1 MYFCNVERIQTTKI
15 ECRMLK
21 CKKMKECKNNT
32 IFEYSTLNEII
43 EDGMK
48 AEKRE
53 FLYKNL
59 WIEKELTVFFGA
71 ANVGKSMIAIHI
83 AEEIARSG
91 KKVMYFD
98 YELSG
103 QQLRDRYETE
113 DGTGHYVF
121 SENLI
126 RQNLDMDKYCVDK
139 ERLKKLFLR
148 MEEATGLGI
157 KIFIVDN
164 ITYLNPNLQKGN
176 EAAKFI
182 INFKSK
188 MEMLGASVLLLG
200 HSPKAKDNV
209 ILTLDKLAGSK
220 NLSNFIDSCFAV
232 GKVEGER
239 KVYIKQ
245 LKARSCA
252 ISMDENHVLVG
263 ALTKREDGFI
273 EFAEE
278 GFAVEKE
285 LLKGKADIT
294 PQKEQAY
301 KLYKEGNSYRKIA
314 KMIGISDKTV
324 KAWVDDCIAYYNAK
338 ANNSLE
344 DKEIDLN
351 NDNN

>member
-1 MYFCNVERIQTTKI
+1 MQCRKDPNDIINVELKNTKMENNNLDTT
-15 ECRMLK
+15 
-21 CKKMKECKNNT
+21 
-32 IFEYSTLNEII
+32 FEYTTINKIV

-53 FLYKNL
+53 RLYKNM

-71 ANVGKSMIAIHI
+71 ANVGKSMIAVQI
-83 AEEIARSG
+83 AEEIAKKG

-98 YELSG
+98 YELSE
-103 QQLRDRYETE
+103 QQLSDRYETE
-113 DGTGHYVF
+113 DGKGHYVF
-121 SENLI
+121 SENLL
-126 RQNLDMDKYCVDK
+126 RPNLDMDKYSSSYK
-139 ERLKKLFLR
+139 ERLEKLFRR
-148 MEEATGLGI
+148 MEEATNLGI

-188 MEMLGASVLLLG
+188 MELLGISVLLLG
-200 HSPKAKDNV
+200 HSPKVKDNA
-209 ILTLDKLAGSK
+209 ILTLDKLSGSK

-239 KVYIKQ
+239 KVYLKQ

-263 ALTKREDGFI
+263 TLTKREDGFI

-278 GFAVEKE
+278 GYTVEKE
-285 LLKGKADIT
+285 LLKGKPDIT

-301 KLYKEGNSYRKIA
+301 KLYKEGNSYRKIS
-314 KMIGISDKTV
+314 KMIGVSDKTV
-324 KAWVDDCIAYYNAK
+324 KSWVDDYIAYYNAK
-338 ANNSLE
+338 VDNSLE
-344 DKEIDLN
+344 NKEVDLM

>member
-1 MYFCNVERIQTTKI
+1 MEEQN
-15 ECRMLK
+15 L
-21 CKKMKECKNNT
+21 NT
-32 IFEYSTLNEII
+32 LFEYTTLNEIVN
-43 EDGMK
+43 DGMK

-53 FLYKNL
+53 SLYRNL

-71 ANVGKSMIAIHI
+71 TNVGKSMIAVQI
-83 AEEIARSG
+83 AEEIARKG

-98 YELSG
+98 YELSE
-103 QQLRDRYETE
+103 QQLSDRYETE
-113 DGTGHYVF
+113 DGIGHYVF
-121 SENLI
+121 SENLL
-126 RQNLDMDKYCVDK
+126 RPKLDVDKYCVDK
-139 ERLKKLFLR
+139 QRLEKLFQR
-148 MEEATGLGI
+148 MEEATDLGI
-157 KIFIVDN
+157 KIFVVDN

-182 INFKSK
+182 IKFKSK

-200 HSPKAKDNV
+200 HSPKAKDNA

-239 KVYIKQ
+239 KIYIKQ

-273 EFAEE
+273 EFSEE

-324 KAWVDDCIAYYNAK
+324 KAWVDDCIAYYKAK
-338 ANNSLE
+338 ADNSLE
-344 DKEIDLN
+344 DKDIDLK

>member
-1 MYFCNVERIQTTKI
+1 
-15 ECRMLK
+15 
-21 CKKMKECKNNT
+21 
-32 IFEYSTLNEII
+32 
-43 EDGMK
+43 
-48 AEKRE
+48 
-53 FLYKNL
+53 
-59 WIEKELTVFFGA
+59 
-71 ANVGKSMIAIHI
+71 
-83 AEEIARSG
+83 
-91 KKVMYFD
+91 
-98 YELSG
+98 
-103 QQLRDRYETE
+103 
-113 DGTGHYVF
+113 
-121 SENLI
+121 
-126 RQNLDMDKYCVDK
+126 
-139 ERLKKLFLR
+139 
-148 MEEATGLGI
+148 MEEATNLGI

-188 MEMLGASVLLLG
+188 MEMLGISVLLLG
-200 HSPKAKDNV
+200 HSPKAKDNA

-232 GKVEGER
+232 GKVEGGR

-252 ISMDENHVLVG
+252 ISMDENRVLVG

-278 GFAVEKE
+278 GFATEKE
-285 LLKGKADIT
+285 LLRGKADIT

-301 KLYKEGNSYRKIA
+301 RLYKEGKSFKE
-314 KMIGISDKTV
+314 IGRRTGVSDKTA
-324 KAWVDDCIAYYNAK
+324 KAWVLEYEAYFNAK

-344 DKEIDLN
+344 NKELDLK

>member
-1 MYFCNVERIQTTKI
+1 MED
-15 ECRMLK
+15 
-21 CKKMKECKNNT
+21 KNKYAL
-32 IFEYSTLNEII
+32 FEYTTLNEVV

-53 FLYKNL
+53 YLYKNL

-71 ANVGKSMIAIHI
+71 TNVGKSMIAVQI
-83 AEEIARSG
+83 AEEIAKKG

-98 YELSG
+98 YELSE
-103 QQLRDRYETE
+103 QQLSDRYETE
-113 DGTGHYVF
+113 DGKGHYVF
-121 SENLI
+121 SENLL
-126 RQNLDMDKYCVDK
+126 RPNLDMDKNSSSYK
-139 ERLKKLFLR
+139 ERLEKLFRR
-148 MEEATGLGI
+148 MEEATNLGI

-188 MEMLGASVLLLG
+188 MEMLGISVLLLG
-200 HSPKAKDNV
+200 HSPKAKDNA

-232 GKVEGER
+232 GKVEGGR

-263 ALTKREDGFI
+263 ALTKRDDGFI

-301 KLYKEGNSYRKIA
+301 KLYKEGYSYRKIA
-314 KMIGISDKTV
+314 KRIGISDKTV
-324 KAWVDDCIAYYNAK
+324 KAWVNDCIAYYNARTG
-338 ANNSLE
+338 NSLE
-344 DKEIDLN
+344 NKEISQP
-351 NDNN
+351 NDNIKD

>member
-1 MYFCNVERIQTTKI
+1 MKTKG
-15 ECRMLK
+15 L
-21 CKKMKECKNNT
+21 NT
-32 IFEYSTLNEII
+32 VFEYSTLNEIV
-43 EDGMK
+43 EEGMK

-53 FLYKNL
+53 YLYKNL

-71 ANVGKSMIAIHI
+71 ANVGKSMIAVQI
-83 AEEIARSG
+83 AEEIAKKG

-98 YELSG
+98 YELSE
-103 QQLRDRYETE
+103 QQLSDRYETE
-113 DGTGHYVF
+113 DGKGHYVF
-121 SENLI
+121 SENLL
-126 RQNLDMDKYCVDK
+126 RPNLDMDKYSFSYK
-139 ERLKKLFLR
+139 ERLEKLFRR
-148 MEEATGLGI
+148 MEEATNLGI

-188 MEMLGASVLLLG
+188 MEMLGISVLLLG
-200 HSPKAKDNV
+200 HSPKAKDNA

-232 GKVEGER
+232 GKVEGGR

-252 ISMDENHVLVG
+252 ISMDENRVLVG

-278 GFAVEKE
+278 GFATEKE
-285 LLKGKADIT
+285 LLRGKADIT

-301 KLYKEGNSYRKIA
+301 RLYKEGKSFKE
-314 KMIGISDKTV
+314 IGRRTGVSDKTA
-324 KAWVDDCIAYYNAK
+324 KAWVLEYEAYFNAK

-344 DKEIDLN
+344 NKELDLK

>member
-1 MYFCNVERIQTTKI
+1 
-15 ECRMLK
+15 
-21 CKKMKECKNNT
+21 MKGTNKDT
-32 IFEYSTLNEII
+32 QFEYTTLNEVV

-53 FLYKNL
+53 YLYKNL

-71 ANVGKSMIAIHI
+71 ANVGKSMIAVQI
-83 AEEIARSG
+83 AEEIAKKG
-91 KKVMYFD
+91 KTVMYFD
-98 YELSG
+98 YELSE
-103 QQLRDRYETE
+103 QQLSDRYETE
-113 DGTGHYVF
+113 DGKGHYVF
-121 SENLI
+121 SENLL
-126 RQNLDMDKYCVDK
+126 RPNLDVDKYCVDK
-139 ERLKKLFLR
+139 ERLKKLFQR
-148 MEEATGLGI
+148 MEEATDLGI

-164 ITYLNPNLQKGN
+164 ITYLNSNLQKGN

-188 MEMLGASVLLLG
+188 MELLGISVLLLG
-200 HSPKAKDNV
+200 HSPKVKDNA

-232 GKVEGER
+232 GKAVGER

-263 ALTKREDGFI
+263 TLTKREDGFT

-301 KLYKEGNSYRKIA
+301 RLYKEGKKFREIGRR
-314 KMIGISDKTV
+314 IGINDKTA
-324 KAWVDDCIAYYNAK
+324 KAWVFDYMAYFNAK
-338 ANNSLE
+338 ANNGLE
-344 DKEIDLN
+344 NKGIDLK

>member
-1 MYFCNVERIQTTKI
+1 
-15 ECRMLK
+15 
-21 CKKMKECKNNT
+21 MKGTNKDT
-32 IFEYSTLNEII
+32 QFEYTTLNEVV
-43 EDGMK
+43 EYGMK

-71 ANVGKSMIAIHI
+71 ANVGKSMIAVQI
-83 AEEIARSG
+83 AEEIAKRG

-98 YELSG
+98 YELSE
-103 QQLRDRYETE
+103 QQLSDRYETE
-113 DGTGHYVF
+113 DGKGHYVF
-121 SENLI
+121 SENLL
-126 RQNLDMDKYCVDK
+126 RPNLDMDKYSFSYK
-139 ERLKKLFLR
+139 ERLEKLFRR
-148 MEEATGLGI
+148 MEEATNLGI

-164 ITYLNPNLQKGN
+164 ITYLNSNLQKGN

-188 MEMLGASVLLLG
+188 MELLGISVLLLG
-200 HSPKAKDNV
+200 HSPKVKDNA
-209 ILTLDKLAGSK
+209 ILTLDKLSGSK

-239 KVYIKQ
+239 KVYLKQ

-263 ALTKREDGFI
+263 TLTKRKDGFI
-273 EFAEE
+273 EFVEE
-278 GFAVEKE
+278 GYAVEKE
-285 LLKGKADIT
+285 LLKGKPDIT

-301 KLYKEGNSYRKIA
+301 KLYKEGNSYRKIS
-314 KMIGISDKTV
+314 KMIGVSDKTV
-324 KAWVDDCIAYYNAK
+324 KSWVDDYIAYYNAK
-338 ANNSLE
+338 VDNSLE
-344 DKEIDLN
+344 NKEVDLK

>member
-1 MYFCNVERIQTTKI
+1 M
-15 ECRMLK
+15 
-21 CKKMKECKNNT
+21 NT
-32 IFEYSTLNEII
+32 LFEYTTLNEIVN
-43 EDGMK
+43 DGMK

-53 FLYKNL
+53 SLYRNL

-71 ANVGKSMIAIHI
+71 TNVGKSMIAVQI
-83 AEEIARSG
+83 AEEIARKG

-98 YELSG
+98 YELSE
-103 QQLRDRYETE
+103 QQLSDRYETE

-121 SENLI
+121 SENLL
-126 RQNLDMDKYCVDK
+126 RPKLDVDKYCFYK
-139 ERLKKLFLR
+139 ERLKKLFQR
-148 MEEATGLGI
+148 MEEAASLGI

-164 ITYLNPNLQKGN
+164 ITYLNPNLQKGD
-176 EAAKFI
+176 EAARFV

-188 MEMLGASVLLLG
+188 MEMLGISVLLLG
-200 HSPKAKDNV
+200 HSPKALKGNT
-209 ILTLDKLAGSK
+209 ILTLDKLSGSK

-232 GKVEGER
+232 GKAGGEK

-278 GFAVEKE
+278 GYTVEKE
-285 LLKGKADIT
+285 LLKGKPDIT

-301 KLYKEGNSYRKIA
+301 KLYKEGNSYRKIS
-314 KMIGISDKTV
+314 KMIGVSDKTV
-324 KAWVDDCIAYYNAK
+324 KSWVDDYIAYYNAK
-338 ANNSLE
+338 VDNSLE
-344 DKEIDLN
+344 NKEVDLK

>member
-1 MYFCNVERIQTTKI
+1 MED
-15 ECRMLK
+15 
-21 CKKMKECKNNT
+21 KKMNT
-32 IFEYSTLNEII
+32 LFEYSTLNEVV

-53 FLYKNL
+53 SLYKNL
-59 WIEKELTVFFGA
+59 WIEKELTMFFGA
-71 ANVGKSMIAIHI
+71 ANVGKSMIAVQI
-83 AEEIARSG
+83 AEEIARRG

-98 YELSG
+98 YELSE
-103 QQLRDRYETE
+103 QQLSDRYETE

-121 SENLI
+121 SENLL
-126 RQNLDMDKYCVDK
+126 RPRLDVDKYCIEK
-139 ERLKKLFLR
+139 ERLKKLFQR
-148 MEEATGLGI
+148 MEEATDLGI
-157 KIFIVDN
+157 KVFVVDN

-188 MEMLGASVLLLG
+188 MEMLGVSVLLLG
-200 HSPKAKDNV
+200 HSPKAKDNA

-220 NLSNFIDSCFAV
+220 NLSNFIDSCFTV

-263 ALTKREDGFI
+263 TLTKREDGFI
-273 EFAEE
+273 EFTEE
-278 GFAVEKE
+278 GFAVEKN
-285 LLKGKADIT
+285 LLKGKSDIT
-294 PQKEQAY
+294 PLKEQAY
-301 KLYKEGNSYRKIA
+301 RLYKEGKKFREIGR
-314 KMIGISDKTV
+314 MIGVDGKTA
-324 KAWVDDCIAYYNAK
+324 KAWAFDYMAYFDAK
-338 ANNSLE
+338 ANNGLE
-344 DKEIDLN
+344 NKEIDLK

>member
-1 MYFCNVERIQTTKI
+1 MA
-15 ECRMLK
+15 
-21 CKKMKECKNNT
+21 KNNSDV
-32 IFEYSTLNEII
+32 IFEYTTLNEIV

-59 WIEKELTVFFGA
+59 WIEKELTVFFGT
-71 ANVGKSMIAIHI
+71 ANVGKSMIAVQI
-83 AEEIARSG
+83 AEEIAKRG

-98 YELSG
+98 YELSE
-103 QQLRDRYETE
+103 QQLSDRYETE
-113 DGTGHYVF
+113 DGKGHYVF
-121 SENLI
+121 SENLL
-126 RQNLDMDKYCVDK
+126 RPNLDMDKYSFSYK
-139 ERLKKLFLR
+139 ERLEKLFRR
-148 MEEATGLGI
+148 MEEATNLGI

-188 MEMLGASVLLLG
+188 MEMLGVSVLLLG
-200 HSPKAKDNV
+200 HSPKVKDNA
-209 ILTLDKLAGSK
+209 ILTLDKLSGSK

-239 KVYIKQ
+239 KVYLKQ

-263 ALTKREDGFI
+263 TLTKRKDGFI
-273 EFAEE
+273 EFVEE
-278 GFAVEKE
+278 GYAVEKE
-285 LLKGKADIT
+285 LLKGKPDIT

-301 KLYKEGNSYRKIA
+301 KLYKEGNSYRKIS
-314 KMIGISDKTV
+314 KMIGVSDKTV
-324 KAWVDDCIAYYNAK
+324 KSWVDDYIAYYNAK
-338 ANNSLE
+338 VDNSLE
-344 DKEIDLN
+344 NKEIDLKD
-351 NDNN
+351 DNN

>member
-1 MYFCNVERIQTTKI
+1 MEDKKI
-15 ECRMLK
+15 
-21 CKKMKECKNNT
+21 NT
-32 IFEYSTLNEII
+32 LFEYSTLNEVV

-53 FLYKNL
+53 SLYKNL
-59 WIEKELTVFFGA
+59 WIEKELTMFFGA
-71 ANVGKSMIAIHI
+71 ANVGKSMIAVQI
-83 AEEIARSG
+83 AEEIARRG

-98 YELSG
+98 YELSE
-103 QQLRDRYETE
+103 QQLSDRYETE

-121 SENLI
+121 SENLL
-126 RQNLDMDKYCVDK
+126 RPRLDVDKYCVEK
-139 ERLKKLFLR
+139 ERLKKLFQR
-148 MEEATGLGI
+148 MEEATDLGI
-157 KIFIVDN
+157 KVFVVDN

-188 MEMLGASVLLLG
+188 VAMLGASVLLLG
-200 HSPKAKDNV
+200 HSPKAKDNA

-263 ALTKREDGFI
+263 TLTKREDGFI

-301 KLYKEGNSYRKIA
+301 RLYKESNSYRKIA
-314 KMIGISDKTV
+314 KRIGISDKTV
-324 KAWVDDCIAYYNAK
+324 KAWVDDCIAYYKAK
-338 ANNSLE
+338 SDNSLE
-344 DKEIDLN
+344 NKGIDLK

>member
-1 MYFCNVERIQTTKI
+1 MQCRKDPNDIINVELKNTKMENNNLDTT
-15 ECRMLK
+15 
-21 CKKMKECKNNT
+21 
-32 IFEYSTLNEII
+32 FEYTTINKIV

-53 FLYKNL
+53 RLYKNM

-71 ANVGKSMIAIHI
+71 ANVGKSMIAVQI
-83 AEEIARSG
+83 AEEIAKKG

-98 YELSG
+98 YELSE
-103 QQLRDRYETE
+103 QQLSDRYETE
-113 DGTGHYVF
+113 DGKGHYVF
-121 SENLI
+121 SENLL
-126 RQNLDMDKYCVDK
+126 RPNLDMDKYSSSYK
-139 ERLKKLFLR
+139 ERLEKLFRR
-148 MEEATGLGI
+148 MEEATNLGI

-188 MEMLGASVLLLG
+188 MELLGISVLLLG
-200 HSPKAKDNV
+200 HSPKVKDNA
-209 ILTLDKLAGSK
+209 ILTLDKLSGSK

-239 KVYIKQ
+239 KVYLKQ

-263 ALTKREDGFI
+263 TLTKREDGFI
-273 EFAEE
+273 EFVEE
-278 GFAVEKE
+278 GYAVEKE
-285 LLKGKADIT
+285 LLKGKPDIT

-301 KLYKEGNSYRKIA
+301 KLYKEGNSYRKIS
-314 KMIGISDKTV
+314 KMIGVSDKTV
-324 KAWVDDCIAYYNAK
+324 KSWVDDYIAYYNAK
-338 ANNSLE
+338 VDNSLE
-344 DKEIDLN
+344 NKEVDLM

>member
-1 MYFCNVERIQTTKI
+1 MNKI
-15 ECRMLK
+15 E
-21 CKKMKECKNNT
+21 KNT
-32 IFEYSTLNEII
+32 MFEYSTLNEIV
-43 EDGMK
+43 EYGMK

-53 FLYKNL
+53 YLYKNL
-59 WIEKELTVFFGA
+59 WIEKELTMFFGT
-71 ANVGKSMIAIHI
+71 ANVGKSMIAVQI
-83 AEEIARSG
+83 AEEIAKKG

-98 YELSG
+98 YELSD
-103 QQLRDRYETE
+103 QQLSDRYETE
-113 DGTGHYVF
+113 DRAGHYVF
-121 SENLI
+121 SENLL
-126 RQNLDMDKYCVDK
+126 RPNLDMDKYSTYK
-139 ERLKKLFLR
+139 ERLEKLFQR
-148 MEEATGLGI
+148 MKEATNLGI

-164 ITYLNPNLQKGN
+164 ITYLNPNLQRGN

-188 MEMLGASVLLLG
+188 IEMLGISVLLLG
-200 HSPKAKDNV
+200 HSPKVKDNA

-232 GKVEGER
+232 GKVEGGR

-278 GFAVEKE
+278 GFATEKE
-285 LLKGKADIT
+285 LLRGKADIT

-301 KLYKEGNSYRKIA
+301 RLYKEGKSFRAIGR
-314 KMIGISDKTV
+314 MIGVDGKTV
-324 KAWVDDCIAYYNAK
+324 KAWVDDCIAYYKAK
-338 ANNSLE
+338 ADNSLE
-344 DKEIDLN
+344 NKDLDLK

>member
-1 MYFCNVERIQTTKI
+1 MEGNNLDTT
-15 ECRMLK
+15 
-21 CKKMKECKNNT
+21 
-32 IFEYSTLNEII
+32 FEYTTINKIV

-53 FLYKNL
+53 RLYKNM

-71 ANVGKSMIAIHI
+71 ANVGESLIAVQIP
-83 AEEIARSG
+83 EEIAKKG

-98 YELSG
+98 YELSE
-103 QQLRDRYETE
+103 QQLSDRYETE
-113 DGTGHYVF
+113 DGKGHYVF
-121 SENLI
+121 SENLL
-126 RQNLDMDKYCVDK
+126 RPNLDMDKYSSSYK
-139 ERLKKLFLR
+139 ERLEKLFRR
-148 MEEATGLGI
+148 MEEATNLGI

-188 MEMLGASVLLLG
+188 MELLGISVLLLG
-200 HSPKAKDNV
+200 HSPKVKDNA
-209 ILTLDKLAGSK
+209 ILTLDKLSGSK

-239 KVYIKQ
+239 KVYLKQ

-263 ALTKREDGFI
+263 TLTKREDGFI
-273 EFAEE
+273 EFVEE
-278 GFAVEKE
+278 GYAVEKE
-285 LLKGKADIT
+285 LLKGKPDIT

-301 KLYKEGNSYRKIA
+301 KLYKEGNSYRKIS
-314 KMIGISDKTV
+314 KMIGVSDKTV
-324 KAWVDDCIAYYNAK
+324 KSWVDDYIAYYNAK
-338 ANNSLE
+338 VDNSLE
-344 DKEIDLN
+344 NKEVDLK

>member
-1 MYFCNVERIQTTKI
+1 MED
-15 ECRMLK
+15 
-21 CKKMKECKNNT
+21 KKMNT
-32 IFEYSTLNEII
+32 LFEYSTLNEVV

-53 FLYKNL
+53 SLYKNL
-59 WIEKELTVFFGA
+59 WIEKELTMFFGA
-71 ANVGKSMIAIHI
+71 ANVGKSMIAVQI
-83 AEEIARSG
+83 AEEIARRG

-98 YELSG
+98 YELSE
-103 QQLRDRYETE
+103 QQLSDRYETE
-113 DGTGHYVF
+113 YGTGHYVF
-121 SENLI
+121 SENLL
-126 RQNLDMDKYCVDK
+126 RPRLDVDKYCVEK
-139 ERLKKLFLR
+139 ERLKKLFQR
-148 MEEATGLGI
+148 MEEATDLGI
-157 KIFIVDN
+157 KVFVVDN

-188 MEMLGASVLLLG
+188 VAMLGASVLLLG
-200 HSPKAKDNV
+200 HSPKAKDNA

-239 KVYIKQ
+239 KVYLKQ

-263 ALTKREDGFI
+263 TLTKRKDGFI
-273 EFAEE
+273 EFVEE
-278 GFAVEKE
+278 GYAVEKE
-285 LLKGKADIT
+285 LLKGKPDIT

-301 KLYKEGNSYRKIA
+301 KLYKEGNSYRKIS
-314 KMIGISDKTV
+314 KMIGVSDKTV
-324 KAWVDDCIAYYNAK
+324 KAWVDVYMAYYNAK
-338 ANNSLE
+338 VDNSLE
-344 DKEIDLN
+344 NKGIDLK

>member
-1 MYFCNVERIQTTKI
+1 
-15 ECRMLK
+15 
-21 CKKMKECKNNT
+21 MKEYKNNT
-32 IFEYSTLNEII
+32 VFEYSTLNEIV
-43 EDGMK
+43 EYGMK

-53 FLYKNL
+53 YLYKNL
-59 WIEKELTVFFGA
+59 WIEKELTVFFGT
-71 ANVGKSMIAIHI
+71 ANVGKSMIAVQI
-83 AEEIARSG
+83 AEEIAKKG

-98 YELSG
+98 YELSE
-103 QQLRDRYETE
+103 QQLSDRYETE
-113 DGTGHYVF
+113 DGARHYVF
-121 SENLI
+121 SENLL
-126 RQNLDMDKYCVDK
+126 RPNLDMDKYSPSYK
-139 ERLKKLFLR
+139 ERLEKLFR
-148 MEEATGLGI
+148 RIEEATKLGI

-188 MEMLGASVLLLG
+188 MEMLGISVLLLG
-200 HSPKAKDNV
+200 HSPKAKDNA
-209 ILTLDKLAGSK
+209 ILTLDKLSGSK

-239 KVYIKQ
+239 KVYLKQ

-278 GFAVEKE
+278 GYAVEKE

-294 PQKEQAY
+294 PLKEQAY
-301 KLYKEGNSYRKIA
+301 RLYKEGKKFREIGRKI
-314 KMIGISDKTV
+314 GVSDKTA
-324 KAWVDDCIAYYNAK
+324 KAWVLDYMAYFMEK
-338 ANNSLE
+338 ADNSLE
-344 DKEIDLN
+344 NKEIDLK

>member
-1 MYFCNVERIQTTKI
+1 MA
-15 ECRMLK
+15 
-21 CKKMKECKNNT
+21 KNNSDT
-32 IFEYSTLNEII
+32 MFEYSTLNEIV
-43 EDGMK
+43 EYGMK

-53 FLYKNL
+53 YLYKNL
-59 WIEKELTVFFGA
+59 WIEKELTMFFGT
-71 ANVGKSMIAIHI
+71 ANVGKSMIAVQI
-83 AEEIARSG
+83 AEEIAKKG

-98 YELSG
+98 YELSE
-103 QQLRDRYETE
+103 QQLSDRYETE
-113 DGTGHYVF
+113 DGVGHYVF
-121 SENLI
+121 SENLL
-126 RQNLDMDKYCVDK
+126 RPNLDMDKYSSYK
-139 ERLKKLFLR
+139 ERLEKLFQR
-148 MEEATGLGI
+148 MEEATNLGI

-188 MEMLGASVLLLG
+188 MEMLGISVLLLG

-263 ALTKREDGFI
+263 ALTKRKDGFI

-278 GFAVEKE
+278 GYTVEKE
-285 LLKGKADIT
+285 LLKGKPDIT

-301 KLYKEGNSYRKIA
+301 KLYKEGNSYRKIS
-314 KMIGISDKTV
+314 KMIGVSDKTV
-324 KAWVDDCIAYYNAK
+324 KSWVDDYIAYYNAK
-338 ANNSLE
+338 VDNSLE
-344 DKEIDLN
+344 NKEVDLK

>member
-1 MYFCNVERIQTTKI
+1 
-15 ECRMLK
+15 
-21 CKKMKECKNNT
+21 MKGTNKDT
-32 IFEYSTLNEII
+32 QFEYTTLNEVV

-71 ANVGKSMIAIHI
+71 ANGGKSMIAVQI
-83 AEEIARSG
+83 AEEIAKKG
-91 KKVMYFD
+91 KTVMYFD
-98 YELSG
+98 YELSE
-103 QQLRDRYETE
+103 QQLSDRYETE
-113 DGTGHYVF
+113 DGKGHYVF
-121 SENLI
+121 SENLL
-126 RQNLDMDKYCVDK
+126 RPNLDIDKYCVDK
-139 ERLKKLFLR
+139 ERLKKLFQR
-148 MEEATGLGI
+148 MEEATDLGI

-164 ITYLNPNLQKGN
+164 ITYLNSNLQKGN

-188 MEMLGASVLLLG
+188 MEMLGVSVLLLG
-200 HSPKAKDNV
+200 HSPKVKDNA
-209 ILTLDKLAGSK
+209 ILTLDKLSGSK

-239 KVYIKQ
+239 KVYLKQ

-263 ALTKREDGFI
+263 TLTKRKDGFI
-273 EFAEE
+273 EFVEE
-278 GFAVEKE
+278 GYAVEKE
-285 LLKGKADIT
+285 LLKGKPDIT

-301 KLYKEGNSYRKIA
+301 KLYKEGNSYRKIS
-314 KMIGISDKTV
+314 KMIGVSDKTV
-324 KAWVDDCIAYYNAK
+324 KSWVDDYIAYYNAK
-338 ANNSLE
+338 VDNSLE
-344 DKEIDLN
+344 NKEVDLM

>member
-1 MYFCNVERIQTTKI
+1 MA
-15 ECRMLK
+15 
-21 CKKMKECKNNT
+21 KNNSDV
-32 IFEYSTLNEII
+32 IFEYTTLNEIV

-59 WIEKELTVFFGA
+59 WIEKELTVFFGT
-71 ANVGKSMIAIHI
+71 ANVGKSMIAVQI
-83 AEEIARSG
+83 AEEIAKRG

-98 YELSG
+98 YELSE
-103 QQLRDRYETE
+103 QQLSDRYETE
-113 DGTGHYVF
+113 DGKGHYVF
-121 SENLI
+121 SENLL
-126 RQNLDMDKYCVDK
+126 RPNLDMDKYSFSYK
-139 ERLKKLFLR
+139 ERLEKLFRR
-148 MEEATGLGI
+148 MEEATNLGI

-188 MEMLGASVLLLG
+188 MELLGISVLLLG
-200 HSPKAKDNV
+200 HSPKVKDNA
-209 ILTLDKLAGSK
+209 ILTLDKLSGSK

-239 KVYIKQ
+239 KVYLKQ

-263 ALTKREDGFI
+263 TLTKREDGFI
-273 EFAEE
+273 EFVEE
-278 GFAVEKE
+278 GYAVEKE
-285 LLKGKADIT
+285 LLKGKPDIT

-301 KLYKEGNSYRKIA
+301 KLYKEGNSYRKIS
-314 KMIGISDKTV
+314 KMIGVSDKTV
-324 KAWVDDCIAYYNAK
+324 KSWVDDYIAYYNAK
-338 ANNSLE
+338 VDNSLE
-344 DKEIDLN
+344 NKEVDLM